1 MLKNSCSEER
11 WRGPG
16 RFAEEWRLHSVACLG
31 LIHCALNPL
40 ERLLSLWV
48 AILVRVKLL
57 RQFTVK
63 LGKLSGLHLLHAGN
77 QHVNRTVK
85 ELVHYVDLV
94 LLLKGICRAAP
105 QVCFHLLHRSFV
117 DFLLNRRQTLSF
129 SRFGMPLRV
138 CTKLLITC
146 VSTLTLVE
154 AVVLQLTFHLLSS
167 FLEHLFLHL
176 GDVFALLLFLSA

>member
-40 ERLLSLWV
+40 ERLLSLWM

-138 CTKLLITC
+138 CTKLLITR
-146 VSTLTLVE
+146 VSSLTLVE
-154 AVVLQLTFHLLSS
+154 AVVLQLAFHLLSS
-167 FLEHLFLHL
+167 FPEHLFLHL